1 MAPRRGA
8 CQHRQMSERIAN
20 PSSGHFHWRRLG
32 AGLGAGFGSLLLVV
46 GVAFGVAF
54 GVCEVLGWPFLAAPM
69 QRWLGSALERTVS
82 FSEDSKAEPKVSIHL
97 LGGIELTAAYLRI
110 GAPPWSS
117 APYMLLARDS
127 RLSLGYADLWR
138 AHRGEPLRIRSLRAA
153 RLDGQFERLAD
164 GRASWQFGKKTNL
177 PDTSEQA
184 TRMPAF
190 GLLQVDAG
198 AITYRDAL
206 LTAEVDATFSLADG
220 ASLATVAASAASA
233 ASVASVASP
242 APAASAAFVA
252 ASGAGAA
259 AVAVAAAP
267 AIAPG
272 LRLKATGSY
281 RKLPVKIDVQTSGV
295 LPALADDAA
304 VRALPVSIDAR
315 VGRASVIFKGTA
327 TDALRL
333 TALQGHFIV
342 QGPSLAAVGD
352 PVGLTLPTTGPFRT
366 EGQVAKQGV
375 VWNAVLDRMSIG
387 SSRLAGAFTYDPRP
401 ALPLLSGRLT
411 GSRLAL
417 ADLGPALGGAV
428 KNKASDPRVGKGA
441 TAVAAAPPVAVQ
453 RVNATPGRMLPD
465 REFDLPA
472 LRAMNANVL
481 IAIDSVDTGSGLL
494 EPLKPLRTHLVLADG
509 VLSLRDI
516 DARTGQGR
524 LNGTVQLDGRNAQAL
539 WTADLRWADVRLE
552 SWIHQTRAN
561 NAPPYATGKLS
572 GQARVAGQGK
582 STAAILGSLRGGV
595 RMNLAN
601 GTISHLAV
609 EAAGI
614 DIAQGLGMLIKGD
627 DSLKI
632 QCTVA
637 DFVAEQGLLRPRALV
652 LDTADS
658 TIWVDGSL
666 SLATEAI
673 DLRVVVAPK
682 DFSPLALRT
691 PIHLRG
697 SFANPSVS
705 LEKGKIGAKLGAAA
719 LLALV
724 NPLAALIPLLDFGS
738 GDEAKRGADECQA
751 LSRRIAAKPILP
763 APGPAARGRSPVKP
777 AV

>member
-1 MAPRRGA
+1 MADRRGA
-8 CQHRQMSERIAN
+8 CQHRPMNQGN
-20 PSSGHFHWRRLG
+20 PSRTESRFRWGRV
-32 AGLGAGFGSLLLVV
+32 GAGFGVLLLIIVI
-46 GVAFGVAF
+46 AF
-54 GVCEVLGWPFLAAPM
+54 GVCEALGWPFLAGPM
-69 QRWLGSALERTVS
+69 QRWLGTALERKVS
-82 FSEDSKAEPKVSIHL
+82 LNEDPSVESKVSIHL
-97 LGGIELTAAYLRI
+97 LGGIELKAAYLRI

-127 RLSLGYADLWR
+127 HLTLGYADLWR

-153 RLDGQFERLAD
+153 RLDGHFERLAD
-164 GRASWQFGKKTNL
+164 GRATWQFGKKTNL

-184 TRMPAF
+184 THMPVF
-190 GLLQVDAG
+190 GRLQVDAG
-198 AITYRDAL
+198 AVGYRDAL
-206 LTAEVDATFSLADG
+206 LAAQVDATFSLVDG
-220 ASLATVAASAASA
+220 ASLATVAS
-233 ASVASVASP
+233 
-242 APAASAAFVA
+242 A
-252 ASGAGAA
+252 ASGAGS
-259 AVAVAAAP
+259 AVAPVAGVAASAAP
-267 AIAPG
+267 SGTLTGTLTGALAPAPG
-272 LRLKATGSY
+272 LQLNATGSY
-281 RKLPVKIDVQTSGV
+281 RKLPIKIDVQTSGV
-295 LPALADDAA
+295 LAVLADDAA
-304 VRALPVSIDAR
+304 LRALPVRIDAR
-315 VGRASVIFKGTA
+315 IGRASLVFKGTA

-333 TALQGHFIV
+333 TALQGHFIL

-352 PVGLTLPTTGPFRT
+352 PIGVTLPTTGPFRT
-366 EGQVAKQGV
+366 EGQLAKQGV
-375 VWNAVLDRMSIG
+375 VWNAVLDHMSIG
-387 SSRLAGAFTYDPRP
+387 SSHLAGAFTYDPRP

-417 ADLGPALGGAV
+417 ADLGPAVGGAV
-428 KNKASDPRVGKGA
+428 KNKAAGKA
-441 TAVAAAPPVAVQ
+441 TSATAAAPPVVAR

-481 IAIDSVDTGSGLL
+481 IAIDTVDLGSGLL
-494 EPLKPLRTHLVLADG
+494 EPLKPFRTHLVLADG

-516 DARTGQGR
+516 EARTGQGR
-524 LNGTVQLDGRNAQAL
+524 LNGLVQLDGRNAQAL
-539 WTADLRWADVRLE
+539 WTTDVRWADVRLE
-552 SWIHQTRAN
+552 SWIHQARAN
-561 NAPPYATGKLS
+561 NAPPYATGNLS
-572 GQARVAGQGK
+572 GQARLAGQGK

-637 DFVAEQGLLRPRALV
+637 DLVAEQGLLRPRALV
-652 LDTADS
+652 LDTVDS
-658 TIWVDGSL
+658 TLWVDGSL
-666 SLATEAI
+666 SLATEVI

-697 SFANPSVS
+697 SFSDPSVS
-705 LEKGKIGAKLGAAA
+705 LEKGKLGAKLGASA

-738 GDEAKRGADECQA
+738 GDDAKRGADECQA
-751 LSRRIAAKPILP
+751 LSRRIAAKPNLP
-763 APGPAARGRSPVKP
+763 APGPAAPGRVPVK
-777 AV
+777 AAG

>member
-1 MAPRRGA
+1 
-8 CQHRQMSERIAN
+8 MSQAIAS
-20 PSSGHFHWRRLG
+20 PSDWHVRWRRLG
-32 AGLGAGFGSLLLVV
+32 FGAGFGALLLAIVI
-46 GVAFGVAF
+46 AFVI
-54 GVCEVLGWPFLAAPM
+54 CEALGWPFLAAPM
-69 QRWLGSALERTVS
+69 QRWLGTALERTVS
-82 FSEDSKAEPKVSIHL
+82 FSDDPKAEPKVSIHL
-97 LGGIELTAAYLRI
+97 LGGIELQADYLRI
-110 GAPPWSS
+110 GAPPWST
-117 APYMLLARDS
+117 APFMLLARDS
-127 RLSLGYADLWR
+127 QLTLGYADLWR
-138 AHRGEPLRIRSLRAA
+138 AYRGEPLRVRSLRAA

-164 GRASWQFGKKTNL
+164 GRASWQFGKKTNV
-177 PDTSEQA
+177 PDTAGQT
-184 TRMPAF
+184 TRLPGF

-206 LTAEVDATFSLADG
+206 LAAEVDAKFSLVDG
-220 ASLATVAASAASA
+220 ASLPPSASSAGASGAAPGAG
-233 ASVASVASP
+233 
-242 APAASAAFVA
+242 PAASARGVPTRTLAF
-252 ASGAGAA
+252 
-259 AVAVAAAP
+259 
-267 AIAPG
+267 APG
-272 LRLKATGSY
+272 LQLKATGNY
-281 RKLPVKIDVQTSGV
+281 RKLPLKIDVQTSGV
-295 LPALADDAA
+295 LPVLADDAA
-304 VRALPVSIDAR
+304 VRALPVTVDAR
-315 VGRASVIFKGTA
+315 IGRASLAFKGTA

-333 TALQGHFIV
+333 TALQGHFVV

-352 PVGLTLPTTGPFRT
+352 PIGVTLPTTGPFRT
-366 EGQVAKQGV
+366 EGQLAKQGV
-375 VWNAVLDRMSIG
+375 VWNTVLEQMSIG

-417 ADLGPALGGAV
+417 ADLGPAVGGAV
-428 KNKASDPRVGKGA
+428 KAKASGAAVGKGE
-441 TAVAAAPPVAVQ
+441 TVVVAAAPPAVQ
-453 RVNATPGRMLPD
+453 RVNVKPGRMLPD

-481 IAIDSVDTGSGLL
+481 ISIDTVDLGSGLL
-494 EPLKPLRTHLVLADG
+494 EPLKPMRTHLVLADG

-539 WTADLRWADVRLE
+539 WTADVRWADVRLE
-552 SWIHQTRAN
+552 SWIHQARSN

-572 GQARVAGQGK
+572 GQARLAGQGK

-637 DFVAEQGLLRPRALV
+637 DIVAEQGLLRPRALV
-652 LDTADS
+652 LDTSDS
-658 TIWVDGSL
+658 TLWVDGSL

-697 SFANPSVS
+697 SFSNPSVS
-705 LEKGKIGAKLGAAA
+705 LEKGKLGAKLGASA

-724 NPLAALIPLLDFGS
+724 NPFAALIPLIDFGDS
-738 GDEAKRGADECQA
+738 ADAKRGADDCRA
-751 LSRRIAAKPILP
+751 LSKRIAATPNLP
-763 APGPAARGRSPVKP
+763 APAPAGRSRAPVKG
-777 AV
+777 AG